1 MMDLSEMTSRRPDER
16 VPAGA
21 SVAGAGTEPVCVLLR
36 GLGRD
41 ARHWGDFPARL
52 SRAWPGERPLL
63 LRPDLPGNGRAH
75 LQTSASRVENMVEPL
90 REQVRAQLGAAG
102 LSGRPLHLLAM
113 SLGAMVAIAWAQRHP
128 DELAGMVLINTSVR
142 PLNPFWQRLQPRA
155 WPVLLRSQLGLMSLP
170 EREAAILALTS
181 RIAADSP
188 GVKALLDDW
197 VGWQQA
203 WPVRHSNALRQL
215 LAAARFHAPEQAP
228 PVPLLLL
235 AGAGDRLVDPVCSRR
250 LARAWQVPLLEHP
263 QAGHDLPLDDP
274 DWVAQQASLFFRSQ
288 ADSFHDVS
296 ACPPDR
302 IRVASLV
309 LREGS
314 DRELHAERSQT

>member
-1 MMDLSEMTSRRPDER
+1 MGQESRIGRHRSGNVAPDPDREI
-16 VPAGA
+16 AGLDDGTIQPQEVIDQGRHIRGFPVGDRRA
-21 SVAGAGTEPVCVLLR
+21 GIVANV
-36 GLGRD
+36 
-41 ARHWGDFPARL
+41 GDD
-52 SRAWPGERPLL
+52 GIG
-63 LRPDLPGNGRAH
+63 PGNGRAH
-75 LQTSASRVENMVEPL
+75 LQTCASRVEDMVEPL

-102 LSGRPLHLLAM
+102 LGGRPLHLLAM

-128 DELAGMVLINTSVR
+128 GELAGMVLINTSVR
-142 PLNPFWQRLQPRA
+142 PLNPFWQRLRPRA

-203 WPVRHSNALRQL
+203 WPVRHSNVLRQL

-235 AGAGDRLVDPVCSRR
+235 AGAGDRLVDPACSRR
-250 LARAWQVPLLEHP
+250 LARTWQVPLLEP
-263 QAGHDLPLDDP
+263 AQAGH
-274 DWVAQQASLFFRSQ
+274 AASGHLCNR
-288 ADSFHDVS
+288 AY
-296 ACPPDR
+296 
-302 IRVASLV
+302 
-309 LREGS
+309 
-314 DRELHAERSQT
+314 LHGHS

>member
-1 MMDLSEMTSRRPDER
+1 MDLSEMASRWPER
-16 VPAGA
+16 VSAGA
-21 SVAGAGTEPVCVLLR
+21 SVAVSGTAPVCVLLR

-52 SRAWPGERPLL
+52 SRAWSGERPLL
-63 LRPDLPGNGRAH
+63 LKPDLPGNGRAH
-75 LQTSASRVENMVEPL
+75 LQTSASRVEDMVEPL

-128 DELAGMVLINTSVR
+128 GELACMVLINTSVR

-203 WPVRHSNALRQL
+203 WPVRHSNVLRQL

-235 AGAGDRLVDPVCSRR
+235 AGAGDRLVDPACSRR
-250 LARAWQVPLLEHP
+250 LARTWQVPLLEHA

-274 DWVAQQASLFFRSQ
+274 DWVAHQASLFFSRPAASCQ
-288 ADSFHDVS
+288 FVS
-296 ACPPDR
+296 PCPGPQG
-302 IRVASLV
+302 RVAPLV
-309 LREGS
+309 IGKGS
-314 DRELHAERSQT
+314 DRALPDG